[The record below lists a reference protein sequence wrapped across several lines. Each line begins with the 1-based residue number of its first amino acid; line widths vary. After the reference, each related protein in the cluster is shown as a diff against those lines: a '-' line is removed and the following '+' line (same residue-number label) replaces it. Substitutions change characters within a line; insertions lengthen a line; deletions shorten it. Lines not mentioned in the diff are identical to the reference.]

1 MAETATAKSSQSLRD
16 PSDAPPGV
24 RFAMRSH
31 PGRVR
36 GDNQDVCAAVPGLG
50 IFVVCD
56 GMGGAA
62 AGEIASKIAA
72 DAFVE
77 AIARSNTH
85 QSDPG
90 TPSSSLSISSSQRIR
105 LSEAVAAANGAV
117 YQRAQKYRAL
127 RGMGTTLVAA
137 LVGCSEDGGVA
148 SIAHVGDSRCY
159 LLRGDGLRQLTTDH
173 SVVEEQIQ
181 AGILSRQQAEFSPVR
196 NVITRAVGTQPQVS
210 PDVLHQALEPGD
222 ILLLAS
228 DGLTR
233 ELADDEIARIVV
245 SSASL
250 DEACN
255 DLLGAANFHGG
266 RDNITVLLI
275 AKD

>member
-1 MAETATAKSSQSLRD
+1 MAETATAKPSQPFRGLGAAR
-16 PSDAPPGV
+16 PSV

-36 GDNQDVCAAVPGLG
+36 GENQDTCAAVPELG
-50 IFVVCD
+50 IYVVCD

-72 DAFVE
+72 EAFVE
-77 AIARSNTH
+77 AIGRS

-90 TPSSSLSISSSQRIR
+90 TASSSLSIADSQRVR
-105 LSEAVAAANGAV
+105 LSQAVAAANDVV

-137 LVGCSEDGGVA
+137 LVGSAENGGVA
-148 SIAHVGDSRCY
+148 WMAHVGDSRCY
-159 LLRGDGLRQLTTDH
+159 LLRGDRLRQLTTDH

-181 AGILSRQQAEFSPVR
+181 AGILTRQQAEFSPVR
-196 NVITRAVGTQPQVS
+196 NVITRAIGTQPQVP
-210 PDVLHQALEPGD
+210 PDILDQPLEPGD
-222 ILLLAS
+222 TLLLAS

-233 ELADDEIARIVV
+233 EIADGEIARILQ

-250 DEACN
+250 DVACD
-255 DLLGAANFHGG
+255 DLIRAANAQGG
-266 RDNITVLLI
+266 QDNITVLLI